1 LNGTLFDVRVAGVPH
16 RRMMQEE
23 FKHGYF
29 FDVNAGPNK
38 TNFSAAGRNHFVEDN
53 AGAMKIGTGQSNAP
67 TQ

>member
-1 LNGTLFDVRVAGVPH
+1 
-16 RRMMQEE
+16 MMQEE